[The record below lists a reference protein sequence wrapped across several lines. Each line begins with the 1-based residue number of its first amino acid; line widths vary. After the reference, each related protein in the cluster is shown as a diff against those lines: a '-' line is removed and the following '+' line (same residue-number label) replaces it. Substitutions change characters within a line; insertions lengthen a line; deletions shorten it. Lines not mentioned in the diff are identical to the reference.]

1 MKEIARY
8 STGFM
13 FAILYAIILLM
24 LQPFLP
30 ELLTD
35 YMVGWLSCTGC
46 YLGMNIYNKYHK

>member
-46 YLGMNIYNKYHK
+46 YLGMNIYDKYHK